1 MASLIK
7 SKQRTAKWQLNA
19 KVTTETEPDAIEII
33 IGPTESVVF
42 LRQLVEEEL
51 NFFEEKK

>member
-19 KVTTETEPDAIEII
+19 KVTTETESDAIEII
-33 IGPTESVVF
+33 KGPTESVVF

>member
-33 IGPTESVVF
+33 KGPTESVVF
-42 LRQLVEEEL
+42 LRQLVEKEL
-51 NFFEEKK
+51 NFFEENK

>member
-19 KVTTETEPDAIEII
+19 KVTTETEPDAMKIRKS
-33 IGPTESVVF
+33 PTDSVVS
-42 LRQLVEEEL
+42 LRQVVEEEL
-51 NFFEEKK
+51 IFFEEKK